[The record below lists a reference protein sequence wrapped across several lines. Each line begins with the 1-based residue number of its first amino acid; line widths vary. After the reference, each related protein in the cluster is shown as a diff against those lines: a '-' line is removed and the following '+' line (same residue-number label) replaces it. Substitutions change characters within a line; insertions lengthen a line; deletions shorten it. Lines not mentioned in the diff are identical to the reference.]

1 MPTSPTVPSIPVP
14 TSDPQAL
21 YNTCMVLK
29 QAVEALQG
37 VNRDTGY
44 APRMFVQQDPPPITR
59 DGDFWMT
66 QGTSTTLSL
75 SIGGQW
81 RRAGTLV

>member
-1 MPTSPTVPSIPVP
+1 MPVSPSFPSIPMP
-14 TSDPQAL
+14 TDDPRAL

-29 QAVEALQG
+29 QAVEDLQG
-37 VNRDTGY
+37 ANRSTGY
-44 APRMFVQQDPPPITR
+44 AARMFVQDTPPDIIR

-66 QGTSTTLSL
+66 TGTSTTLSL
-75 SIGGQW
+75 SIGGVW